1 MMKTNL
7 AVGVWLYLVVA
18 TVVEV
23 ALFKVNPG
31 NLNIDIVIGVIAAIS
46 AVVTVMFSM
55 NIREES
61 TAIQYLFLIPVLL
74 VGVLIITMLLAFP
87 ILQ

>member
-31 NLNIDIVIGVIAAIS
+31 NLNIDIVIGVIAAVS

>member
-31 NLNIDIVIGVIAAIS
+31 NLNIDIVIGVFAAIS

>member
-1 MMKTNL
+1 MKTNL

>member
-61 TAIQYLFLIPVLL
+61 TAIQHLFLIPVLL